1 MARPT
6 RTFTGQ
12 EGQRATGSA
21 GPDPIR
27 RDFDA
32 IFAMFNPEATLPT
45 GEAGG
50 IDASENMKAV
60 QLDPN
65 HEPDADAGKIPTILS
80 GIVNRLK
87 AITGMPDWKNTP
99 PTTLAGVHNQVNNIT
114 VNQNQAPQSDTGN
127 LQQMLSWI
135 VNRLRAITGREDWK
149 DDPGVTLQDIS
160 DKASHDDI
168 SFHAIAKSG
177 VHGVGNAFVAKT
189 SRSDQWPSW
198 NDIPDKPTSF
208 PVGPHQHSAQD
219 IISGQLPPE
228 RIGNLP
234 ASKVTSG
241 QFDPARI
248 PNLPASKVTSGT
260 FSQDRLPKASTSQQ
274 GIVQLTNSRSSTS
287 ETLAVTAKAL
297 NDHRTSADH
306 DGRYYTKQE
315 VDQRIQNLSQV
326 GLQVYRGT
334 TNVPRSSSRFIPFQ
348 EAIFDT
354 HNVFESETS
363 EIPVPAS
370 GIYLVHFRCNISA
383 SVAGS
388 WRVYFSRNGIRLE
401 RHQGAGG
408 DIINE
413 SLVVNLSSQDYIQ
426 VEVYNPHSDHSL
438 EVRWAYL
445 SLVRL

>member
-60 QLDPN
+60 QVDQNQAP
-65 HEPDADAGKIPTILS
+65 EADAGKIPTLLS
-80 GIVNRLK
+80 GIVNRIK

-114 VNQNQAPQSDTGN
+114 VDQSKRPESDTGN
-127 LQQMLSWI
+127 IQQLLSWI
-135 VNRLRAITGREDWK
+135 VNRLKAITGRDDWK
-149 DDPGVTLQDIS
+149 EDPGVSLQDIT

-168 SFHAIAKSG
+168 SFHSLAKSG
-177 VHGVGNAFVAKT
+177 VHGVGQQYVAKT

-198 NDIPDKPTSF
+198 NDIPDKPSTF

-219 IISGQLPPE
+219 IITG
-228 RIGNLP
+228 
-234 ASKVTSG
+234 T
-241 QFDPARI
+241 FDVARI
-248 PNLPASKVTSGT
+248 PNLPASKVTSGQFDAARIPNLPASKITSGT
-260 FSQDRLPKASTSQQ
+260 FDAARLPKASTSQA

-297 NDHRTSADH
+297 NDHRNSADH
-306 DGRYYTKQE
+306 DGRYYTKAQVDSLIQTQTHATRFQVSGNIQE
-315 VDQRIQNLSQV
+315 IYVPSNSSVI
-326 GLQVYRGT
+326 LQLLDIIVPAGKRLVLKRARYWLGT
-334 TNVPRSSSRFIPFQ
+334 
-348 EAIFDT
+348 
-354 HNVFESETS
+354 
-363 EIPVPAS
+363 AS
-370 GIYLVHFRCNISA
+370 GIYLHVTNTSITPTRSWDSPSAHGESVANAVIIDNSGGSA
-383 SVAGS
+383 SVTDTLRVFVRSSLGRGQGLLGS
-388 WRVYFSRNGIRLE
+388 GWWL
-401 RHQGAGG
+401 
-408 DIINE
+408 D
-413 SLVVNLSSQDYIQ
+413 LSI
-426 VEVYNPHSDHSL
+426 E
-438 EVRWAYL
+438 
-445 SLVRL
+445 

>member
-114 VNQNQAPQSDTGN
+114 VNQNQSPQSDTGN

-208 PVGPHQHSAQD
+208 PTGPHQHSAQD

-234 ASKVTSG
+234 ASKVTTG
-241 QFDPARI
+241 QFDAARI
-248 PNLPASKVTSGT
+248 PNLPASKITSGT
-260 FSQDRLPKASTSQQ
+260 FDAARLPKASTSQQ
-274 GIVQLTNSRSSTS
+274 GIVQLTNSRSSAS

-297 NDHRTSADH
+297 NDHRNSADH
-306 DGRYYTKQE
+306 DGRYYTKAQ
-315 VDQRIQNLSQV
+315 VDQMIGGLGGSSKTPSGYVWLPGGLLLQWGRSGHITPDGSAVVHFPIPFPNQCFQV
-326 GLQVYRGT
+326 MATKLNPTDTHDYVICDVKSFSN
-334 TNVPRSSSRFIPFQ
+334 TNAIIKMEALISPGASSRFAMYL
-348 EAIFDT
+348 AI
-354 HNVFESETS
+354 
-363 EIPVPAS
+363 
-370 GIYLVHFRCNISA
+370 GY
-383 SVAGS
+383 
-388 WRVYFSRNGIRLE
+388 
-401 RHQGAGG
+401 
-408 DIINE
+408 
-413 SLVVNLSSQDYIQ
+413 
-426 VEVYNPHSDHSL
+426 
-438 EVRWAYL
+438 
-445 SLVRL
+445 